1 MTLLISEYTSNET
14 AGGRKQGANA
24 ERRRGL
30 RIRQARPVKI
40 FEPAASR
47 YFGAETLDISA
58 TGLRL
63 ELPAFA
69 PLCEGEILN
78 IHVGPTRSGMA
89 LANRRQMMPARV
101 VWVDRAEAM
110 KSGRISA
117 GVEFLASISAQLDA
131 A

>member
-1 MTLLISEYTSNET
+1 MTLLMNESQQDVS
-14 AGGRKQGANA
+14 AGGRHTVPHRT

-47 YFGAETLDISA
+47 YFGGKTGDISV

-69 PLCEGEILN
+69 PVLEGEVLN
-78 IHVGPTRSGMA
+78 IHVGASPSGQA
-89 LANRRQMMPARV
+89 LANRRQMMPVRV
-101 VWVDRAEAM
+101 VWVDRGAAM
-110 KSGRISA
+110 RTGRMTA
-117 GVEFLASISAQLDA
+117 GVEF
-131 A
+131 

>member
-1 MTLLISEYTSNET
+1 MTLLMNDLQHDSDLS
-14 AGGRKQGANA
+14 AGSRHT

-47 YFGAETLDISA
+47 YFGGATHDISA

-69 PLCEGEILN
+69 PLLEGEVLN
-78 IHVGPTRSGMA
+78 IHVGASPSGQP
-89 LANRRQMMPARV
+89 LANRRQMMPVRV
-101 VWVDRAEAM
+101 VWVDRSCAIRT
-110 KSGRISA
+110 GRITA
-117 GVEFLASISAQLDA
+117 GVEFLAGIAAQLDA